1 MGNIPPPLLIFI
13 VIVVLSAIIGG
24 LAQVLRN
31 QQQTEQT
38 RAATARA
45 ASRDAA
51 NQSGRAGGN
60 DIDRFLEEID
70 KLRKKPASEATGP
83 AAPPPVARKVAKPV
97 ADVPTVEPRRP
108 RTAEPPRSA
117 TRVEDLPVAPVVTP
131 ASKASLP
138 FARPVVTPAR
148 DPAVQTE
155 FGKQLMG
162 LLGKRQAVPLAVAL
176 HEILGPPKCR
186 QQRP

>member
-38 RAATARA
+38 RAANARA
-45 ASRDAA
+45 ATRDAA
-51 NQSGRAGGN
+51 NQTGRDGS

-70 KLRKKPASEATGP
+70 KLRKKPAGDATGP
-83 AAPPPVARKVAKPV
+83 AAPPPVARKVATPV
-97 ADVPTVEPRRP
+97 SDVPTVEPRRRP
-108 RTAEPPRSA
+108 SDTARSSGQG
-117 TRVEDLPVAPVVTP
+117 RIEDLPVAPVVQP
-131 ASKASLP
+131 ASKSKSPPLAKPAPAPSR
-138 FARPVVTPAR
+138 APV
-148 DPAVQTE
+148 VQTE

-162 LLGKRQAVPLAVAL
+162 LLAKKQSVPMAVVL
-176 HEILGPPKCR
+176 HEVLGPPRCR
-186 QQRP
+186 R

>member
-51 NQSGRAGGN
+51 NQSGRSGSG

-70 KLRKKPASEATGP
+70 KLRKKPAGDATGP
-83 AAPPPVARKVAKPV
+83 AAPPPVARKVATPI

-108 RTAEPPRSA
+108 RVADPIRPASRLD
-117 TRVEDLPVAPVVTP
+117 DLPVAPIVTP
-131 ASKASLP
+131 PSKPLP
-138 FARPVVTPAR
+138 IAKPTAAPGRAPM
-148 DPAVQTE
+148 VQTE
-155 FGKQLMG
+155 FGKQLMA
-162 LLGKRQAVPLAVAL
+162 LLATKQAVPMAVVL
-176 HEILGPPKCR
+176 HEILGPPKSR
-186 QQRP
+186 Q